1 MKWTIGRKLFGSS
14 GVVILL
20 IVIVSFIVVREMRE
34 FRQDLEVYKRC
45 NSEVRTAK
53 DLQFAISQVWQFIT
67 DASLTKDKGVIEK
80 EAKPNL
86 DRAYQDIEKLIKLNQ
101 EQRQTEPVRRLEKL
115 RQDLALVYETGV
127 RMFEGYEKDWKKG
140 NLLMEEFDKR
150 GEVVIKEIEAI
161 VQGIEKEEEE
171 VFAEM
176 QTMVDYTVRMTIV
189 IFVAVVLISLVIT
202 TVIYYQITKPLV
214 KMTEVG
220 RRIALGDMDQK
231 IEHQSGDEIGG
242 LANSFRELIDY
253 IKEVAGASV
262 AISKGDLTGTV
273 KPRSEKDVLAI
284 SYVTMAENLRKIL
297 GEIQEGINVLATS
310 AGEIT
315 AATSQLA
322 SGSSETATA
331 VSETTTTVE
340 EVRQTAQLS
349 NQKAKY
355 VSDSAQK
362 AAQIAQ
368 AGKKSVEENIESMSG
383 IREQME
389 SVAESTVRLS
399 EQSQAI
405 GETIATVNDIA
416 EQSNLLAVNAAIE
429 AAKAGEQGRGF
440 AVVAQEV
447 KSLSE
452 QSKQAT
458 AQVRKILS
466 DIQRGIN
473 AAVMATEQGTKATE
487 AGVKRATVASESFQ
501 ALADSVA
508 EAAQAAIQI
517 AASSQ
522 QQLAGMEQVAEA
534 VGSIKQASVE
544 SVAST
549 RQVEV
554 SAQSLRDLGRKLQE
568 RVERFKL

>member
-34 FRQDLEVYKRC
+34 FRQDLEVYKRYT
-45 NSEVRTAK
+45 SEVRTAK
-53 DLQFAISQVWQFIT
+53 DLQLAISQVWQFIT

-80 EAKPNL
+80 EVKPNL

-115 RQDLALVYETGV
+115 RQDLALMYETGV
-127 RMFEGYEKDWKKG
+127 RMFEGYQTDWKKG
-140 NLLMEEFDKR
+140 NLLMDEFDKR
-150 GEVVIKEIEAI
+150 NEVVIKEIEAI

-171 VFAEM
+171 AFAEM
-176 QTMVDYTVRMTIV
+176 QTMVDYTMRMTIV

-202 TVIYYQITKPLV
+202 TAIYYQITKPLV
-214 KMTEVG
+214 KMTEAS

-231 IEHQSGDEIGG
+231 IEHRSGDEIGS

-262 AISKGDLTGTV
+262 AISKGDLTGSI
-273 KPRSEKDVLAI
+273 KPRSEKDVLGM

-368 AGKKSVEENIESMSG
+368 AGKKTVEENIESMSG

-447 KSLSE
+447 KSLAE

-473 AAVMATEQGTKATE
+473 TAVMATEQGTKATE

-568 RVERFKL
+568 RAERFKL